1 MIVEPIEQVI
11 KLWEVERITLEQ
23 AIGKILVLLQEHHT
37 RLLKLEATPKPP
49 PPKRAKRP
57 KKR

>member
-1 MIVEPIEQVI
+1 MAVETIDQVI
-11 KLWEVERITLEQ
+11 HLWEVERITLEQ

-49 PPKRAKRP
+49 PQPVKRP

>member
-1 MIVEPIEQVI
+1 MTVESIEQVI
-11 KLWEVERITLEQ
+11 RLWKVERITLEQ

-49 PPKRAKRP
+49 PKPVKRP